1 MGKTEVG
8 GRRIIVGRDVK
19 TLLELSNIM
28 AEALPD
34 YAKKLPKR
42 ELPNFMV
49 KLISLVDTSAKTMI
63 PDLQIVMQTDTA
75 YSEDLLGM
83 KFKSAESA
91 MSEAAK
97 SVVRLGL
104 V

>member
-1 MGKTEVG
+1 MLRTWLNHMLSAWGKMGVG
-8 GRRIIVGRDVK
+8 GRRIIVGKDVK

-49 KLISLVDTSAKTMI
+49 KLISLVDSSAKTMI
-63 PDLQIVMQTDTA
+63 PDLQIVMQTDT
-75 YSEDLLGM
+75 SED
-83 KFKSAESA
+83 FIRNEI
-91 MSEAAK
+91 
-97 SVVRLGL
+97 
-104 V
+104 